1 MVSCA
6 FVLSAAGTT
15 RSPREGEVPGVDYS
29 FLTVQEFLDLEQSG
43 TLLEVGTYEGERAC
57 VAVTRTLLL
66 GACGSGATWAEML
79 CGLVRSKHLEEMAAH
94 LNMNNKIHG
103 IRLCVAP

>member
-29 FLTVQEFLDLEQSG
+29 FLTVKEFLDLEQSG
-43 TLLEVGTYEGERAC
+43 TLLEVGTYEGELLPAARTPLSRPRGPGPSGRSAVWTSESTQPQE
-57 VAVTRTLLL
+57 VA
-66 GACGSGATWAEML
+66 G
-79 CGLVRSKHLEEMAAH
+79 HPH
-94 LNMNNKIHG
+94 MNNKIRG
-103 IRLCVAP
+103 IGFV

>member
-29 FLTVQEFLDLEQSG
+29 FLTVKEFLDLEQSG
-43 TLLEVGTYEGERAC
+43 TLLEVGTYEGELLSPTPGTRAIRAEVPC
-57 VAVTRTLLL
+57 ELASLHSPRRLQVTLL
-66 GACGSGATWAEML
+66 
-79 CGLVRSKHLEEMAAH
+79 
-94 LNMNNKIHG
+94 
-103 IRLCVAP
+103 